1 MSIGRNGHAAIVIP
15 LLNQVDAWLDQCVR
29 SALHQPD
36 ADRVVVVTSP
46 HTRASNLALLDRIAV
61 ANPRL
66 RVMQRPTGAAFAGAI
81 NAGFEAGFEM
91 DGCERIGLLLS
102 DDWLAPDALAA
113 CLERPEDLVATG
125 RLACDASGRKQLWE
139 QIPSAAG
146 YARLPDDPARASYI
160 GHFMVFRRAC
170 FLAVGGV
177 DPDIGLTGADDYD
190 LPWTLI
196 EAGAS
201 IGFVERGLYHYRD
214 HEQQR
219 LTLRDR
225 DSQLK
230 DLARVLAK
238 HGIRGE
244 QAGALMRVKQKWYG
258 EPVYQVL
265 ARVERERAAGPTP

>member
-1 MSIGRNGHAAIVIP
+1 MSSAQAAIVIP
-15 LLNQVDAWLDQCVR
+15 LLNQVDAWLEQCVR
-29 SALHQPD
+29 SALAQPD
-36 ADRVVVVTSP
+36 AAQVLVVTSP
-46 HTRASNLALLDRIAV
+46 HTRASNLAVLARLTDAD
-61 ANPRL
+61 PRL
-66 RVMQRPTGAAFAGAI
+66 RVMQRPAGAAFADAI
-81 NAGFEAGFEM
+81 NAGFEAGFEAGC
-91 DGCERIGLLLS
+91 DRGGCERIGLLLS

-125 RLACDASGRKQLWE
+125 RVACDASGRKRLWDR
-139 QIPSAAG
+139 IPSAAA
-146 YARLPDDPARASYI
+146 YSDLDDDEARACYI
-160 GHFMVFRRAC
+160 GHFMVFRREP

-190 LPWTLI
+190 LPWSLI
-196 EAGAS
+196 EAGADV
-201 IGFVERGLYHYRD
+201 GFVERGLYHYRD

-225 DSQLK
+225 DSQLA

-244 QAGALMRVKQKWYG
+244 RADALMRGKQKWYG

-265 ARVERERAAGPTP
+265 ARATESTP